1 VLIPGPIWF
10 WRLSILWSLTHLNPI
25 LINPIDND
33 MLALTPSIPKN
44 FQKNLGGSIE
54 IEV

>member
-10 WRLSILWSLTHLNPI
+10 WHLSISGSLTSLSPI
-25 LINPIDND
+25 LINGIDGD

-44 FQKNLGGSIE
+44 FQKNSGGSIE
-54 IEV
+54 IGD